1 MLIFYSPYLKHS
13 TVLNYSSPFFPVGQF
28 AGGSG
33 PGTSPGRSV
42 PPVARSSPQHSLSNP
57 LPVSIHLE
65 KFDTCCR
72 RQEPRNTQAV
82 SLTLTTQGNEARS
95 RNLHSV
101 TCESLRLKSVSVNLC
116 CTRSDPASQY
126 HKLPLSLQLRVLSRK
141 WFPIQT

>member
-13 TVLNYSSPFFPVGQF
+13 TVLNYSYPFFPVGQF

-65 KFDTCCR
+65 KFDTYCR
-72 RQEPRNTQAV
+72 RQEAPG
-82 SLTLTTQGNEARS
+82 TLKEFLFHSFPIGNEALRRQVHS
-95 RNLHSV
+95 ITYGSLIQIQICISKLNFTRANHSLSIRNCL
-101 TCESLRLKSVSVNLC
+101 
-116 CTRSDPASQY
+116 
-126 HKLPLSLQLRVLSRK
+126 
-141 WFPIQT
+141 